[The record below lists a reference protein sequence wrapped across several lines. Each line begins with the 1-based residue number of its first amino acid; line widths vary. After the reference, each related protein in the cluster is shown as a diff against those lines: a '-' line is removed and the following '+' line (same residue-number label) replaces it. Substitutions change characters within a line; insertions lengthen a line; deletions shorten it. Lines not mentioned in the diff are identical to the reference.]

1 LNLKGSLDDAGNVET
16 TDYTGPE
23 EELLVLVV
31 GSKVPV
37 QFEIVEGELSR
48 VLQILVAGGYPVGA
62 DVGCHSRLDP
72 HMLGNIVKR
81 CAEVAVQD
89 NLVVF
94 EPFSAS

>member
-48 VLQILVAGGYPVGA
+48 VLQILV
-62 DVGCHSRLDP
+62 
-72 HMLGNIVKR
+72 
-81 CAEVAVQD
+81 EVAVQD